1 MSNSQINLPKTAFS
15 MKANLP
21 AREPEILEYWQ
32 KINLYRELRN
42 SSKGKEKFVL
52 HDGPPYANGN
62 IHMGTALNKI
72 LKDIIVKFH
81 QMDGKDSIYVPGWDC
96 HGLPIEWKIEEQYK
110 KNKKNKN
117 DVPIVEFRKEC
128 RLFAE
133 KWIEVHKGQFKRLGV
148 VGDWENYYSTMSFD
162 AEAQIVR
169 ELGKFLKEGSL
180 YRGFKP
186 VLWST
191 VEKTALADAE
201 VERVLSMA
209 DGALL
214 LIDSAEGVMPQTK
227 FVLSKALKQGL
238 KPIVVINKLDKADQ
252 RANEVLDETFDLF
265 VSLDANEEQL
275 DFPVLYAS
283 GRSGWA
289 DTEVDG
295 PRENLNP
302 LLDLIL
308 DHVKPAKFEKEKP
321 FAMLST
327 LLYADSFLGRSL
339 VGRITQGTAKA
350 NQSIKAI
357 NLNGEKV
364 DEGKLTKIFRYEG
377 TKKVPIEVGEAG
389 DIVVIAG
396 LENANVAD
404 TICDLDVNE
413 PISATPIDPPTM
425 SITITVNTSPLAG
438 KEGKKLTSTQ
448 IRDRLLQEAQN
459 NVGITFAENNGNDSF
474 VVSGRGELM
483 LEILLTQMRREGF
496 EMTVSPPKV
505 LYQTDESGKKL
516 EPIEEITMDLDEEYS
531 SKVIDSMNRRKGKL
545 IDLKDTGKDKKR
557 LIFHAPTRGL
567 MGYTSRFLTLTK
579 GNGVIN
585 RIFHSYGPFEGEMEG
600 RRNGALIAMEQGK
613 AVAFAIF
620 NLQARGE
627 MFVTHNDPVYP
638 GMIVGLSPKPGDM
651 IINVMKGKKLTNM
664 RTQGTDENVV
674 LTPVRKMSIAEQ
686 LSMLNTDEA
695 LEITPES
702 CRLRKSILDPH
713 ERKRSEKSGAAA

>member
-1 MSNSQINLPKTAFS
+1 MS
-15 MKANLP
+15 
-21 AREPEILEYWQ
+21 
-32 KINLYRELRN
+32 
-42 SSKGKEKFVL
+42 
-52 HDGPPYANGN
+52 
-62 IHMGTALNKI
+62 
-72 LKDIIVKFH
+72 KDIRNITIIAHVDHGKTTLIDNLMKQSGTFRENENVEERV
-81 QMDGKDSIYVPGWDC
+81 MDSGELEKERGITILAKPTSINWKGSRINIIDTPGHRD
-96 HGLPIEWKIEEQYK
+96 
-110 KNKKNKN
+110 
-117 DVPIVEFRKEC
+117 
-128 RLFAE
+128 FA
-133 KWIEVHKGQFKRLGV
+133 
-148 VGDWENYYSTMSFD
+148 
-162 AEAQIVR
+162 
-169 ELGKFLKEGSL
+169 
-180 YRGFKP
+180 
-186 VLWST
+186 
-191 VEKTALADAE
+191 AE

-289 DTEVDG
+289 DKEVEG

-302 LLDLIL
+302 LLDQIIE
-308 DHVKPAKFEKEKP
+308 HVKPAQLDKSKP

-350 NQSIKAI
+350 NQAIKAI
-357 NLNGEKV
+357 NLKGEKV
-364 DEGKLTKIFRYEG
+364 DEGRLTKIFRYEG

-389 DIVVIAG
+389 DIVVVAG
-396 LENANVAD
+396 LEKASVAD
-404 TICDLDVNE
+404 TICDLEVNE

-438 KEGKKLTSTQ
+438 TEGKKLTSTQ
-448 IRDRLLQEAQN
+448 IRDRLIIEAQN
-459 NVGITFAENNGNDSF
+459 NVGITFSENDGNDSF

-505 LYQTDESGKKL
+505 LYRKDKDGNKL

-531 SKVIDSMNRRKGKL
+531 SKIIDSMNRRKGKL
-545 IDLKDTGKDKKR
+545 VELKDTGKDKKR

-585 RIFHSYGPFEGEMEG
+585 RIFHDYGKFEGEMEG
-600 RRNGALIAMEQGK
+600 RRNGALISMEQGK

-702 CRLRKSILDPH
+702 CRLRKAILDPH
-713 ERKRSEKSGAAA
+713 ERKRSEKSNSAA